1 MDSIDWLDLV
11 NWLLKLRRWKTKQIR
26 CGWPICKWGWWNT
39 WSNHRAQITLSS
51 VRNRLDE
58 IMRCREPALKQID
71 SSDVRA
77 LRHQHG
83 RMTHANYLGANCHWR
98 LIRPPVRQKCW
109 PFQPSR
115 HWFCL
120 IWPVTDES
128 EGGNGCG
135 WPLFLASVFPR
146 LRRLTARNPTT
157 FIKEDLYHFFPF
169 LLFDSVSIFVSLFK
183 KKKNW
188 RLRLLISSR
197 SRDDLM
203 TKEDWKCKYETIMMR
218 RWINN
223 TNSCDRV
230 AWRMHDKW
238 FLGVSP
244 PGIEF
249 PFYTPLN
256 HVTGS

>member
-1 MDSIDWLDLV
+1 
-11 NWLLKLRRWKTKQIR
+11 
-26 CGWPICKWGWWNT
+26 
-39 WSNHRAQITLSS
+39 
-51 VRNRLDE
+51 
-58 IMRCREPALKQID
+58 MRCREPALKQID
-71 SSDVRA
+71 SSDLRA

-98 LIRPPVRQKCW
+98 LIRPPLRQKCW

-183 KKKNW
+183 KKKLATSSVDFQPIPRW
-188 RLRLLISSR
+188 FDDKGRLKMQI
-197 SRDDLM
+197 
-203 TKEDWKCKYETIMMR
+203 W
-218 RWINN
+218 NN
-223 TNSCDRV
+223 ND
-230 AWRMHDKW
+230 AQMNK
-238 FLGVSP
+238 
-244 PGIEF
+244 
-249 PFYTPLN
+249 
-256 HVTGS
+256 